1 MSAHRMGLGENRAAL
16 GRLDR
21 GYKERNDR
29 LLYLRADP
37 MADPLCSD
45 PRFIQL
51 MPRIGVH

>member
-1 MSAHRMGLGENRAAL
+1 MSANRMGLGENSAAL
-16 GRLDR
+16 DRLDR

-29 LLYLRADP
+29 LLYLRAAP